1 MKLIKSKK
9 GISFL
14 LVIAIAAIS
23 AVGALAYWTT
33 TGSGSGSATVGTD
46 AGLIV
51 TGTTE
56 GLQRPGGPSQ
66 TVSFTVANNSVDSN
80 QSISNI
86 DLVSVAAFSDA
97 AHTLPILGCGGLD
110 SSATADFH
118 MSDVAV
124 DPATDGDIA
133 PNALAQALT
142 ASGELSMS
150 NLDENQDNC
159 KNAYLVLN
167 FVTS

>member
-23 AVGALAYWTT
+23 AVGAFAYWTT

-66 TVSFTVANNSVDSN
+66 TVSFTVANAAEFN

-86 DLVSVAAFSDA
+86 DLVSVAAYA
-97 AHTLPILGCGGLD
+97 EVAHTTLIPGCGGLD
-110 SSATADFH
+110 SSASADFH
-118 MSDVAV
+118 MANVV
-124 DPATDGDIA
+124 VNPNTDGDIA
-133 PNALAQALT
+133 PNVAAQALT

-150 NLDENQDNC
+150 NLDENQDDC
-159 KNAYLVLN
+159 KNAHLVLT
-167 FVTS
+167 FATT